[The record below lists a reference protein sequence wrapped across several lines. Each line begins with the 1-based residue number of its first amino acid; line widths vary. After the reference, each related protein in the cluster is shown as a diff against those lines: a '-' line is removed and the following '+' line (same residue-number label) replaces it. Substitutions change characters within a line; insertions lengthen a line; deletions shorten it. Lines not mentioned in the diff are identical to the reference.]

1 MGDSMI
7 RLVLLMSILTLY
19 LPVAWGTPCTT
30 LPKPAMTLDEVQIA
44 IAEDGYKIT
53 LAWPTI
59 NPTIGC
65 CSRADFDT
73 PSWRDIFRIRQTN
86 GNDSTSLTA
95 FLASVTRVPGPAL
108 TLAEQARCQAMI
120 NKILAVTYRV
130 VRNAMRV
137 DGARPLKVLRDPT
150 QPLSAANPLV
160 NLTANGAQLYVEVDR
175 QCESTPVIQTTTAG
189 LWLYTTNV
197 AGARGIALCK

>member
-1 MGDSMI
+1 MTTTT
-7 RLVLLMSILTLY
+7 RTLLIVILMLY
-19 LPVAWGTPCTT
+19 LPTAWGALCTT

-44 IAEDGYKIT
+44 ITEDGSKVT

-65 CSRADFDT
+65 CARADFD
-73 PSWRDIFRIRQTN
+73 PASWRDIFRARLTS

-95 FLASVTRVPGPAL
+95 FLASVTQVPGPAL

-120 NKILAVTYRV
+120 NKILAVTHRV
-130 VRNAMRV
+130 VRNAQRA
-137 DGARPLKVLRDPT
+137 DGARPLKILRDPS
-150 QPLSAANPLV
+150 QPLGATNPLV
-160 NLTANGAQLYVEVDR
+160 NLTANGVQLYVEADR
-175 QCESTPVIQTTTAG
+175 PCDSTPVIQTTTAG